1 MPAPRAHVRSQVHS
15 LLAGDSA
22 HLPAQ
27 MVEMLF
33 SRGLVKVLFA
43 TETFAMGVNMPART
57 VVFSGLRKP
66 DGRSSFRDL
75 LPGTALAHDEISA
88 DHADLYDL
96 LNRGILPTTGRRVHA
111 DGGPRRPPWLGRGR
125 HRDYPLFRRSP
136 RCKDHGGFLA

>member
-1 MPAPRAHVRSQVHS
+1 
-15 LLAGDSA
+15 
-22 HLPAQ
+22 

-75 LPGTALAHDEISA
+75 LPGTAAAPDGPTHRTMLTPPAFSTV
-88 DHADLYDL
+88 
-96 LNRGILPTTGRRVHA
+96 GVPTTTVGRRVHA
-111 DGGPRRPPWLGRGR
+111 DGGPRWPPWLGRGR
-125 HRDYPLFRRSP
+125 HRDHPLLR
-136 RCKDHGGFLA
+136 